1 MTSTSG
7 IAASNA
13 RFAAGAKAP
22 TVGGDD
28 QT

>member
-1 MTSTSG
+1 MTSSNMNH
-7 IAASNA
+7 AATNA

-22 TVGGDD
+22 TVGDD

>member
-1 MTSTSG
+1 MTSSIG
-7 IAASNA
+7 AAATNA